1 MPTLGVL
8 ALAVALVAAAC
19 SSTST
24 TASPPATSSPGGSAN
39 GSTSGNVA
47 PSGTTPFVRAS
58 APKDIPLRE
67 ATGVPALKD
76 ADRCELFTD
85 ECLLPFPSNAFTKAD
100 GSTDTKLRVN
110 LAKDSMPANLAGV
123 HIDPTEWNR
132 QDGFSPGSMVVTKVP
147 GIDLAKTG
155 AAPVDDI
162 GRSLAPDAPIILLD
176 ADTGQRIPYWAELDA
191 QEHLD
196 LANAGPERRSLI
208 IRPAR
213 NYADG
218 HRIVVALRNLKDAS
232 GALIAASPAFAAIR
246 DRVKSEQPALES
258 RRADLEDALAQL
270 DAAGVKRDDLYLA
283 WPFTVASTKNLTE
296 RVLFM
301 RDDAFAQ
308 LGDKAPAFTVTSST
322 ESTDPGIARVVV
334 GTFAVPNYLTNDGE
348 PGSTLDNATDPNGI
362 PQRTGTYQANF
373 LCVVPSSAE
382 TAPGH
387 AVVYGHG
394 LLGSVDEVKSVGKAI
409 GGSNNLVVCGTDEIG
424 MSTRDIG
431 PVAQTL
437 GDLSGFR
444 SLPDRTQQAFVNEL
458 FLGRALKHA
467 QGFRTDKAF
476 QTARGTSGIGDDL
489 FYVGN
494 SQGGI
499 MGGAV
504 TAIAQDWTRAFLGVP
519 GMNYSTLLNRSV
531 DFDKYAVLLRA
542 QYPDPMTQQ
551 IGFSLIQMLW
561 DRGENNGYA
570 NHLTSDPLPGTPA
583 KQILIFAAFGD
594 HQVTNVTTD
603 VLART
608 IGSKVRTPTLAAGR
622 STDKVPFWGIE
633 ALTTFPA
640 KANAY
645 VMWDFGTPAP
655 PLTNTPNRA
664 GDDPHGKG
672 RGSPEVQKLV
682 TTFLFTGDVVDV
694 CNAQPCQTAPTPK

>member
-1 MPTLGVL
+1 MTMRSRP
-8 ALAVALVAAAC
+8 ALATALAIALVLGAGC
-19 SSTST
+19 ST
-24 TASPPATSSPGGSAN
+24 TTTGSSSGSPAGAGA
-39 GSTSGNVA
+39 GSTTPGATAA
-47 PSGTTPFVRAS
+47 PFTRAS
-58 APKDIPLRE
+58 APKDLQLK
-67 ATGVPALKD
+67 TGADVALPAA
-76 ADRCELFTD
+76 ADRCEIFTD
-85 ECLLPFPSNAFTKAD
+85 ECLLPFPSNAFTEPDA
-100 GSTDTKLRVN
+100 TTATKVRVD
-110 LAKDSMPANLAGV
+110 LAKESMPANLAGV

-132 QDGFSPGSMVVTKVP
+132 QDGFSPGSMIVTKVD
-147 GIDLAKTG
+147 GLDLAATG
-155 AAPVDDI
+155 AAPVNDI
-162 GRSLAPDAPIILLD
+162 GRSLDADAPIVLLD
-176 ADTGQRIPYWAELDA
+176 ADTGQRVPYYAELDA

-196 LANAGPERRSLI
+196 LAKAGADRRALI

-213 NYADG
+213 NFADG
-218 HRIVVALRNLKDAS
+218 HRIVAALRNLKTA
-232 GALIAASPAFAAIR
+232 GGTTIPASPTFAAVR
-246 DRVKSEQPALES
+246 DRVKTTHPEIEE

-270 DAAGVKRDDLYLA
+270 EAAGVKRDDLYLA

-301 RDDAFAQ
+301 RDDAFKA
-308 LGDKAPAFTVTSST
+308 LGDEAPAFTVTSTT

-334 GTFAVPNYLTNDGE
+334 GTFDVPNYLTNNGD
-348 PGSTLDNATDPNGI
+348 PGSTLDNAADPNGI
-362 PQRTGTYQANF
+362 PKRTGRYKANF
-373 LCVVPSSAE
+373 LCVVPTSSYTQPA
-382 TAPGH
+382 H

-394 LLGSVDEVKSVGKAI
+394 LLGSVDEVKSVGRAI

-467 QGFRTDKAF
+467 KGFRSDKAF
-476 QTARGTSGIGDDL
+476 QTPAGTTGIGDDL
-489 FYVGN
+489 YYVGN

-519 GMNYSTLLNRSV
+519 AMNYATLLNRSV

-542 QYPDPMTQQ
+542 QYPDPLTQQ

-583 KQILIFAAFGD
+583 KQVLIFAAFGD
-594 HQVTNVTTD
+594 HQVTNVATD

-608 IGSKVRTPTLAAGR
+608 IGSKVQTPALAAGR
-622 STDKVPFWGIE
+622 STDKTPFWGIE
-633 ALTTFPA
+633 PLTTFPA

-655 PLTNTPNRA
+655 PLSNTPNRA

-672 RGSPEVQKLV
+672 RSSPQVQKLV
-682 TTFLFTGDVVDV
+682 TTFLFTGEVVDV
-694 CNAQPCQTAPTPK
+694 CDAKPCQTAPAAK

>member
-1 MPTLGVL
+1 MKIRSRTAALG
-8 ALAVALVAAAC
+8 ALAFTLVLGAGC
-19 SSTST
+19 STTSTS
-24 TASPPATSSPGGSAN
+24 AGSSGGATPGSATPGG
-39 GSTSGNVA
+39 TPA
-47 PSGTTPFVRAS
+47 PFSRAS
-58 APKDIPLRE
+58 APKDIALT
-67 ATGVPALKD
+67 AGTDPALPPA
-76 ADRCELFTD
+76 ADRCEIFTD
-85 ECLLPFPSNAFTKAD
+85 ECLLPFPSNAFTKPDATT
-100 GSTDTKLRVN
+100 STKVRVN
-110 LAKDSMPANLAGV
+110 LAKESMPANLAGV

-132 QDGFSPGSMVVTKVP
+132 QDGFSPGSMIVTKVD
-147 GIDLAKTG
+147 GLDLGATG

-162 GRSLAPDAPIILLD
+162 GRSLAADAPIVLLD
-176 ADTGQRIPYWAELDA
+176 ADTGQRVPFYAELDA

-196 LANAGPERRSLI
+196 LAKAGADRRALI

-213 NYADG
+213 NFADG
-218 HRIVVALRNLKDAS
+218 HRIVVGLRNLKTA
-232 GALIAASPAFAAIR
+232 GGTTIAAPPTFAAVR
-246 DRVKSEQPALES
+246 DRVKTTHPEIES

-270 DAAGVKRDDLYLA
+270 AAAGVGRDDLYLA
-283 WPFTVASTKNLTE
+283 WPFTVASTRNLTE

-301 RDDAFAQ
+301 RDDAFKA
-308 LGDKAPAFTVTSST
+308 LGDEAPAFTVTSIT

-334 GTFAVPNYLTNDGE
+334 GTYDVPNYLTNNGE
-348 PGSTLDNATDPNGI
+348 PGSILDNGADPNGI
-362 PQRTGTYQANF
+362 PKRTGTYKANF
-373 LCVVPSSAE
+373 LCVVPNSSYTQPA
-382 TAPGH
+382 H

-409 GGSNNLVVCGTDEIG
+409 GGANNLLVCGTDEIG
-424 MSTRDIG
+424 MSARDIG

-467 QGFRTDKAF
+467 EGFRTDKAF
-476 QTARGTSGIGDDL
+476 QTPAGTSGIGDDL
-489 FYVGN
+489 YYVGN

-504 TAIAQDWTRAFLGVP
+504 SAIAQDWTRAFLGVP
-519 GMNYSTLLNRSV
+519 AMNYSTLLNRSV
-531 DFDKYAVLLRA
+531 DFDKYAVLLRT
-542 QYPDPMTQQ
+542 QYPDPLTQQ

-583 KQILIFAAFGD
+583 KQVLVFAAFGD
-594 HQVTNVTTD
+594 HQVTNVATD

-608 IGSKVRTPTLAAGR
+608 IGAKVRTPALAAGR
-622 STDKVPFWGIE
+622 SPDKAPFWGID
-633 ALTTFPA
+633 ALTTFPS
-640 KANAY
+640 KTNAY

-664 GDDPHGKG
+664 GADPHGKG

-682 TTFLFTGDVVDV
+682 TTFLFTGEVVDV
-694 CNAQPCQTAPTPK
+694 CDAKPCQTAP